1 MLSEVY
7 SVGLKGI
14 SGFIVTVE
22 CSSWERLP
30 SFEIVGLPD
39 AAVKE
44 AKERVRAACENSG
57 TRFPGIDLMVNL
69 APANMKKEGSFFDVA
84 ILISIL
90 RSSKKINKNIDL
102 SNKCFIGELSLSGDI
117 RPVKGV
123 LSMAF
128 AAKQAGFSELYVP
141 KKNANEAAV
150 VEGIDVYGA
159 GSINELVA
167 HLNGSAPLEK
177 AVYHDCESGANG
189 FCPID
194 FSDVKG
200 QEKAKRA
207 MEIAAAGGHNILLI
221 GPPGSGKSMLAK
233 CLPGVLPD
241 MTFDEAVET
250 TMVHSVAG
258 DGCSALMRVRP
269 FRAPHHTVSA
279 PGLIGGGTNP
289 RPGEVSL
296 AHNGVLFLDE
306 FPEFNKNLIDAL
318 RQPTEDGSV
327 TVTRASGSVTYPSSF
342 MMVCAMN
349 PCRCGYFGDPN
360 RKCTCSEES
369 VHRYLSKISGP
380 MLDRMDIQVELPSI
394 TYDEISSRAQNA
406 EKSASVKARVD
417 AAREFASQ
425 RYRTAGAK
433 IVQNADLS
441 PREVREYCKMDESA
455 NNLLRTAFEKFALSA
470 RAHDKILRVARTISD
485 LDKSDIIKPIH
496 IAEAVQYRTLDRKY
510 WHR

>member
-1 MLSEVY
+1 MLSQVF
-7 SVGLKGI
+7 SVGLRGI
-14 SGFIVTVE
+14 NGFIVTVE
-22 CSSWERLP
+22 CSSWERLS

-57 TRFPGIDLMVNL
+57 TRFPNVDLMVNL

-90 RSSKKINKNIDL
+90 KNIKKINRDVDL
-102 SNKCFIGELSLSGDI
+102 SKKCFIGELSLSGEL
-117 RPVKGV
+117 RGVKGV

-141 KKNANEAAV
+141 KANANEAAV
-150 VEGIDVYGA
+150 VEGIDVYGV

-167 HLNGSAPLEK
+167 HINGRSPMEK
-177 AVYHDCESGANG
+177 AVYHDADNTKNG
-189 FCPID
+189 FSPID

-200 QEKAKRA
+200 QQKAKRA

-233 CLPGVLPD
+233 CLPGILPD
-241 MTFDEAVET
+241 MTFDESVET

-269 FRAPHHTVSA
+269 FRAPHHTVSG

-327 TVTRASGSVTYPSSF
+327 TVTRASGSVTYPASF
-342 MMVCAMN
+342 MLVCAMN
-349 PCRCGYFGDPN
+349 PCRCGYFGDTN

-369 VHRYLSKISGP
+369 VHRYLSKVSGP

-394 TYDEISSRAQNA
+394 TFDEISSKEENA
-406 EKSASVKARVD
+406 EPSAAVRARVN

-425 RYRTAGAK
+425 RYKSRGES
-433 IVQNADLS
+433 ILQNADLT
-441 PREVREYCKMDESA
+441 PRQVHKLCIMDSTAEA
-455 NNLLRTAFEKFALSA
+455 LLRSAFEKFSLSA
-470 RAHDKILRVARTISD
+470 RAHDKILRVARTIAD
-485 LDKSDIIKPIH
+485 LDKSHVILPAH
-496 IAEAVQYRTLDRKY
+496 IAEAIQYRSLDRKY
-510 WHR
+510 WNR

>member
-150 VEGIDVYGA
+150 VEGIDVFGVS
-159 GSINELVA
+159 SINELVA
-167 HLNGSAPLEK
+167 HLNGRAPMEK
-177 AVYHDCESGANG
+177 TVYHDSESGANG
-189 FCPID
+189 FSPID

-406 EKSASVKARVD
+406 EKSSDVKARVD

-470 RAHDKILRVARTISD
+470 RAHDKILRVARTIAD

>member
-1 MLSEVY
+1 MLYTSNAPRPEFPCPQFYRGDDRWLNLNGPWEYQTDRGQTGEQRGFQNDAPFSET
-7 SVGLKGI
+7 I
-14 SGFIVTVE
+14 TVPFCRE
-22 CSSWERLP
+22 S
-30 SFEIVGLPD
+30 
-39 AAVKE
+39 
-44 AKERVRAACENSG
+44 
-57 TRFPGIDLMVNL
+57 
-69 APANMKKEGSFFDVA
+69 
-84 ILISIL
+84 
-90 RSSKKINKNIDL
+90 
-102 SNKCFIGELSLSGDI
+102 ELSLSGDI

-150 VEGIDVYGA
+150 VEGIDIYGV

-167 HLNGSAPLEK
+167 HLNGRAPLEK

-406 EKSASVKARVD
+406 EKSTAVKARVD

-470 RAHDKILRVARTISD
+470 RAHDKILRVARTIAD
-485 LDKSDIIKPIH
+485 LDKSDIRKPIH

-510 WHR
+510 WYR